1 MKGNTLTFHDK
12 KSLAAISDTV
22 GQAAFTAV
30 FFMNRFMKTNIIKKA
45 LSFIAAAFILTATNH
60 AQAAITVTN
69 GDFNDITGLTYV
81 GDVWYNG
88 IPSGWNTDFPNTFYT
103 VKYTGITNGA
113 YNYVANLSQLTVTSP
128 FAALWQSVGTTDYTG
143 DVTLKFDLS
152 ELTPSGTNWEVGA
165 AIFQGPNFGTLLA
178 LGQIKNG
185 SLYTDPGTG
194 VVPNGLGTFEITAP
208 SVASGSLLQIAFW
221 TTGGTPG
228 LDNVSI
234 IPEPTTLDLI
244 SLPVTAGAYMVDMIS
259 KNIYTCGINPR
270 KFNALTI
277 VY

>member
-1 MKGNTLTFHDK
+1 MKT
-12 KSLAAISDTV
+12 
-22 GQAAFTAV
+22 
-30 FFMNRFMKTNIIKKA
+30 TNIIKKA
-45 LSFIAAAFILTATNH
+45 LSLIAAAFITTAANN

-88 IPSGWNTDFPNTFYT
+88 IPSDWNTDFPNTFYT

-194 VVPNGLGTFEITAP
+194 VVPNGLGTFELTAP
-208 SVASGSLLQIAFW
+208 SVASVSLLQIAFW

>member
-1 MKGNTLTFHDK
+1 MKT
-12 KSLAAISDTV
+12 
-22 GQAAFTAV
+22 
-30 FFMNRFMKTNIIKKA
+30 TNIIKKA
-45 LSFIAAAFILTATNH
+45 LSLIAAAFIATAASD

-69 GDFNDITGLTYV
+69 GDFNDITGLTYA

-88 IPSGWNTDFPNTFYT
+88 IPAGWSTDFADTIYT

-113 YNYVANLSQLTVTSP
+113 FDYVANLSQLSRTSP
-128 FAALWQSVGTTDYTG
+128 NFYALYQSVGTTDYIS

-152 ELTPSGTNWEVGA
+152 NINGGGYDVGA
-165 AIFQGPNFGTLLA
+165 AIFGGSNSNTLLA
-178 LGQIKNG
+178 NRSIQDVFPDANG
-185 SLYTDPGTG
+185 IPQNG
-194 VVPNGLGTFEITAP
+194 VGSFELTALN
-208 SVASGSLLQIAFW
+208 VAPGSLLQIAFW

-228 LDNVSI
+228 LDNVQVVAASV

-244 SLPVTAGAYMVDMIS
+244 SLPVTAGAYMVDIIS